1 MTNESN
7 ANSRDEENHG
17 FTKHIDSKGR
27 FYHINQISGEITY
40 DFPHGIHVPLHLEFD
55 SNRIVPNEKREIER
69 IERETVIQLIRTKYN
84 TDNTKYQEARKKE
97 HQDNL
102 DLIWRHACEHGRHTG
117 IVAMNWMNLGSVS
130 PCLIHFERNYG
141 IALKSLSLNGNGMHS
156 ISDLQIFEASLD
168 KLSLMSNHIRSLD
181 LDIKKFQSLTYLNL
195 SKNKLDYLP
204 EDVGHLFN
212 LKVLD
217 LSNNNLSL
225 LPNSIEAL
233 MHMKILQV
241 NCNCLREL
249 PEILEKMNLEEIH
262 SMSNQLTR
270 LPKCKFLH
278 LKILLASDNQIQ
290 SIPVEICDSSN
301 LEILQLSR
309 NKIKEIPTAFCK
321 LKAMRRLWLD
331 NNNLS
336 ALPQGFHHLI
346 NLKDLRLE
354 GNRDMVNP
362 PLHVITEGVVKISKW
377 CELHLARSIYDQKRS
392 IVISIQ
398 SILQQISENKLYGS
412 NEKDEPHESVFEAD
426 VVDGDGKST
435 TTPIRQPLDLPHSH
449 LIFYEITYAR

>member
-7 ANSRDEENHG
+7 AHSRDEENHG

-40 DFPHGIHVPLHLEFD
+40 DFPHGIHVPLHREVE
-55 SNRIVPNEKREIER
+55 SNKIVPSEKREIER
-69 IERETVIQLIRTKYN
+69 IERERVIQLIRTKHN
-84 TDNTKYQEARKKE
+84 TDNIKYQEERKKQ

-102 DLIWRHACEHGRHTG
+102 DLLWKHACEHGRQTG
-117 IVAMNWMNLGSVS
+117 IVAMNWMNLGGVS

-141 IALKSLSLNGNGMHS
+141 IPLKTLSLNGNGMHS
-156 ISDLQIFEASLD
+156 ISDLQRFKVSLE
-168 KLSLMSNHIRSLD
+168 KLSLMSNHIRALD

-195 SKNKLDYLP
+195 SKNKLEYLP
-204 EDVGHLFN
+204 EDVGHLSN

-217 LSNNNLSL
+217 LSNNNIAL

-233 MHMKILQV
+233 VDMKILQV
-241 NCNCLREL
+241 NFNCLREL
-249 PEILEKMNLEEIH
+249 PDILEKMKLEEIH
-262 SMSNQLTR
+262 SMSNQLAL
-270 LPKCKFLH
+270 LPKCKFPY
-278 LKILLASDNQIQ
+278 LKILLASNNQIQ
-290 SIPVEICDSSN
+290 SIPVEICDSPN

-336 ALPQGFHHLI
+336 ALPQGFHNLI
-346 NLKDLRLE
+346 NLEDLRLE

-362 PLHVITEGVVKISKW
+362 PLHVITEGLLKILKW

-398 SILQQISENKLYGS
+398 SILQQIHEKKLHGS
-412 NEKDEPHESVFEAD
+412 NEKYEPHASVFEAN

-435 TTPIRQPLDLPHSH
+435 TTLICQPLDLPRSYLTFNEISH
-449 LIFYEITYAR
+449 TR